1 MVEGEAV
8 VVSPLTEEVNMVR
21 DNEKKKTGETPEDI
35 AEARLARR
43 RENEKEKTDA
53 AKAVQASGATP
64 IKNLKLGQKFELD
77 GDIFVIKSLKPE
89 FIVAAKL
96 EWAPGIDFM
105 VERWQRPVPFDTLV
119 VPRD

>member
-1 MVEGEAV
+1 
-8 VVSPLTEEVNMVR
+8 MVR
-21 DNEKKKTGETPEDI
+21 DIEEKKKGEKTPEDI
-35 AEARLARR
+35 AEARLARK
-43 RENEKEKTDA
+43 REKAKEKRDA

-64 IKNLKLGQKFELD
+64 IKNLELGQKFELD
-77 GDIFVIKSLKPE
+77 GDIFVLKSVEPE
-89 FIVAAKL
+89 FFVASKL